1 MTAIDVDIGTR
12 TAIILEISIA
22 VEHYVYS
29 SRYVIATIYVTM
41 NINIIITKSR
51 SLTILWTDDD
61 FSFFLHITHKDV
73 VAVYSL
79 DVYVGSLYRTI
90 ETTT

>member
-51 SLTILWTDDD
+51 SLTIL
-61 FSFFLHITHKDV
+61 
-73 VAVYSL
+73 
-79 DVYVGSLYRTI
+79 
-90 ETTT
+90 